1 MPWVLF
7 SVSPLHF
14 DIEDTEPIIL
24 EWRLGVLWLAGIDD
38 GDDEHITVSLDMVTE
53 QTTLSV
59 GVVGHIAMQITVSV
73 FTLKSGV
80 CDCLKWKS

>member
-53 QTTLSV
+53 HTPTVSV
-59 GVVGHIAMQITVSV
+59 GVVGHIAVHITVSV
-73 FTLKSGV
+73 STFVTV
-80 CDCLKWKS
+80 

>member
-1 MPWVLF
+1 MV
-7 SVSPLHF
+7 
-14 DIEDTEPIIL
+14 
-24 EWRLGVLWLAGIDD
+24 WLAGMVD
-38 GDDEHITVSLDMVTE
+38 GDDEHITVSLDMMTE

-80 CDCLKWKS
+80 CDCLKWKSWSP

>member
-1 MPWVLF
+1 MV
-7 SVSPLHF
+7 
-14 DIEDTEPIIL
+14 
-24 EWRLGVLWLAGIDD
+24 D

>member
-1 MPWVLF
+1 MG
-7 SVSPLHF
+7 F
-14 DIEDTEPIIL
+14 DIKDTEPIIL

-53 QTTLSV
+53 QTTVSV

-73 FTLKSGV
+73 STLKSGV